1 MENETHKEIPIE
13 WVIPEGV
20 IARYASNV
28 VVQKTESNYLI
39 SFFEIQP
46 PLIIGDAETINFNL
60 SKIDKIAAKCVAQV
74 YMSNEQIKAFYDLL
88 HKLLDSEDEINQ
100 SVK

>member
-1 MENETHKEIPIE
+1 MDNETHKEIQIE

-46 PLIIGDAETINFNL
+46 PLIIGNVEEINLNL
-60 SKIDKIAAKCVAQV
+60 SKIEKIEAKCVAQV

-88 HKLLDSEDEINQ
+88 HKMLDSEDEINQ